1 MNCHLALDLSSRAQ
15 RGTLVLACAIS
26 MLAQANTKVPRFA
39 RDDNLISSAKLLQP
53 KKRGD
58 LPLDMPG
65 GCIPTSGSPIDMTL
79 PRDIMLLMQKLCRRK
94 RLSKYRKT

>member
-1 MNCHLALDLSSRAQ
+1 MT
-15 RGTLVLACAIS
+15 TL
-26 MLAQANTKVPRFA
+26 F
-39 RDDNLISSAKLLQP
+39 LQP
-53 KKRGD
+53 NYFSQKKRGD